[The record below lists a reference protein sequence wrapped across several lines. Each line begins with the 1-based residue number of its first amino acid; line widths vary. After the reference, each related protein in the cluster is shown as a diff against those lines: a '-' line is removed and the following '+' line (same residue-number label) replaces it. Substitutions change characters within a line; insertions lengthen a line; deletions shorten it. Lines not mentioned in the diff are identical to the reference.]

1 MKKWALSK
9 KSHFLS
15 ESFLSLSVQ
24 RVKIFCSTVTLFNR
38 YLKGKQPKGDSAA

>member
-15 ESFLSLSVQ
+15 EYCLSVQ
-24 RVKIFCSTVTLFNR
+24 RVEIFYSTVTLFNR
-38 YLKGKQPKGDSAA
+38 YLEGKQPKGDSAA